1 MLFRGELRMG
11 AHADSVGG
19 MAAACL
25 TSPLDVVKT
34 RLQSDFYQKQLLEN
48 RRKAGT
54 LANRGMVREGLRHFS
69 ETFAILHEVYRIEG
83 WRALFKGLGPNLSGV
98 VPARY
103 GLRISRAFFTDHPAP

>member
-1 MLFRGELRMG
+1 MTSWGDLAGKLKLM
-11 AHADSVGG
+11 AVYSVGG
-19 MAAACL
+19 MSAACL

-34 RLQSDFYQKQLLEN
+34 RLQSDFYKAQLLEN

-54 LANRGMVREGLRHFS
+54 LANRGFAREGLRHFA
-69 ETFAILHEVYRIEG
+69 ETFSILHQVYKQEG

-103 GLRISRAFFTDHPAP
+103 VF